1 MTLLQGAAAWV
12 DAVTFDALLGVDSI
26 EVNGV
31 EPRPSEAS
39 EGPCLDLA
47 LHSSGPIYPGCTALG
62 IAVPTLEFSGA
73 MDPKVAGLGLSDSP
87 GSSCLPIDWGQVEND
102 ME

>member
-12 DAVTFDALLGVDSI
+12 DAFTFDALLGVDSI

-47 LHSSGPIYPGCTALG
+47 LHSSGPIYPGCTAL
-62 IAVPTLEFSGA
+62 EFSGA
-73 MDPKVAGLGLSDSP
+73 MDLKVAGLGLSDSP
-87 GSSCLPIDWGQVEND
+87 GSSCLPIDWGQVESG